1 MRKFIDLIKLNE
13 DIADVRA
20 KIDDKLDKIPD
31 ESDLTDVLKFTN
43 RYTIKKDVVSFTT
56 LKQYKGIVGDVLLNA
71 LADAQIPEDDVRTF
85 LDKLSKDGILDEKLL
100 LTPGKVHTFEQIVD
114 PEFREIFDA
123 IKIDVFK
130 NIAGKIGELGDVGK
144 GEYLLDIM
152 SPEINRRG
160 APGDLDISGTKIE
173 LKAGQNGRMGPAG
186 SMSIAGRFQREFV
199 PVLQELMPEVDT
211 TQLDP
216 IAFNPKQDMKT
227 FSAFFDSPDKV
238 KTALTAMLKMHYP
251 GYKVETIT
259 DAVVDG
265 SGNINGLKLKEEMLK
280 ASFTVYKQEKEFDG
294 IIVMD
299 SEVTKFLFIGT
310 PEDMAASANLVS
322 VSFPSWNDTQS
333 NAMKLTLTKG
343 RAPASAA
350 SVTAATAK
358 TTADAIRNQVDGTTP
373 TTGLR
378 PKGAKTVPAST
389 PGSEYV
395 KRDMAENRRE
405 RR

>member
-1 MRKFIDLIKLNE
+1 
-13 DIADVRA
+13 
-20 KIDDKLDKIPD
+20 
-31 ESDLTDVLKFTN
+31 
-43 RYTIKKDVVSFTT
+43 
-56 LKQYKGIVGDVLLNA
+56 
-71 LADAQIPEDDVRTF
+71 
-85 LDKLSKDGILDEKLL
+85 
-100 LTPGKVHTFEQIVD
+100 
-114 PEFREIFDA
+114 
-123 IKIDVFK
+123 
-130 NIAGKIGELGDVGK
+130 
-144 GEYLLDIM
+144 
-152 SPEINRRG
+152 
-160 APGDLDISGTKIE
+160 
-173 LKAGQNGRMGPAG
+173 MGPA
-186 SMSIAGRFQREFV
+186 SRMSIAGRFQREFV
-199 PVLQELMPEVDT
+199 PVLQELMPDVDT

-227 FSAFFDSPDKV
+227 FSAFFDSPAKV

-251 GYKVETIT
+251 GYKVETMT

-350 SVTAATAK
+350 SVAAATAK
-358 TTADAIRNQVDGTTP
+358 TTADAIRKQVDNITAP

-378 PKGAKTVPAST
+378 PPGTVTT
-389 PGSEYV
+389 PRAQRTVSDIPRE
-395 KRDMAENRRE
+395 KRI
-405 RR
+405 

>member
-31 ESDLTDVLKFTN
+31 EADLTDVLKFTN

-71 LADAQIPEDDVRTF
+71 LADAQIPEDEVRKF
-85 LDKLSKDGILDEKLL
+85 LDKLSKDGILNEKLL
-100 LTPGKVHTFEQIVD
+100 LTAGQVHAFDQIVD
-114 PEFREIFDA
+114 PEYKEIFDA
-123 IKIDVFK
+123 IKLDVFK

-160 APGDLDISGTKIE
+160 APGDLDVSGTKVE
-173 LKAGQNGRMGPAG
+173 LKAGQNGRLGPAG

-199 PVLQELMPEVDT
+199 PVLQELMPETDVS
-211 TQLDP
+211 QLDP
-216 IAFNPKQDMKT
+216 ITFNPKQDMKT

-310 PEDMAASANLVS
+310 PEDMARSANLVS

-333 NAMKLTLTKG
+333 NAMKLTLSKG
-343 RAPASAA
+343 RAP
-350 SVTAATAK
+350 TAAGKTTAK
-358 TTADAIRNQVDGTTP
+358 ATADAIRNQVDGTAP
-373 TTGLR
+373 TLGLR
-378 PKGAKTVPAST
+378 PPGTETTPRAQREISNVPR
-389 PGSEYV
+389 E
-395 KRDMAENRRE
+395 KR
-405 RR
+405 

>member
-1 MRKFIDLIKLNE
+1 MRKFIDLIKLTE

-31 ESDLTDVLKFTN
+31 EGDLTDVLKFAN

-85 LDKLSKDGILDEKLL
+85 LDKLSKDGILNEKLL
-100 LTPGKVHTFEQIVD
+100 LTSGQVHAFNQIVD
-114 PEFREIFDA
+114 PNYREIFDA

-160 APGDLDISGTKIE
+160 APGDLDVSGTKIE
-173 LKAGQNGRMGPAG
+173 LKAGQNGRLGPAG

-199 PVLQELMPEVDT
+199 PVLQELMPETDVS
-211 TQLDP
+211 QLDP

-251 GYKVETIT
+251 SYQVETIT

-310 PEDMAASANLVS
+310 PEDMARSANLVS

-333 NAMKLTLTKG
+333 NAMKLTLSKG
-343 RAPASAA
+343 RASSSAA
-350 SVTAATAK
+350 STTATTAK
-358 TTADAIRNQVDGTTP
+358 ATADAIRKQVDGTP
-373 TTGLR
+373 TLGLR
-378 PKGAKTVPAST
+378 PPGAETT
-389 PGSEYV
+389 PRAQREISNTPRE
-395 KRDMAENRRE
+395 KR
-405 RR
+405 